1 MNLIYSAINLPLRL
15 ILRALNYTY
24 YIIFTDYILV
34 ALAGGVTT
42 QKCLDYVKEARE
54 RGLKAPVILMGYYN
68 PIHQYGEE
76 KFVKAA
82 KEAGT

>member
-1 MNLIYSAINLPLRL
+1 
-15 ILRALNYTY
+15 
-24 YIIFTDYILV
+24 
-34 ALAGGVTT
+34 LAGGVTT
-42 QKCLDYVKEARE
+42 QKCLDYIKEARE

-82 KEAGT
+82 KEAGTSRAKLKYWATLTFTRLKSTLSNSIKVFLLF